1 MKKILQ
7 NLFFRIG
14 IFNIIVL
21 ILANILIYNIME
33 QFILDELRA
42 EFEKKVA
49 LARPQID
56 INALEQE
63 DQKTLKEFADRLKSL
78 TDLRITILNRQGR
91 VLADSDVP
99 SEELGNVENH
109 LSRDEIQDALKNG
122 AGIASRRSR
131 TIDEELI
138 YYSETIR
145 KDGKIIGF
153 LRTAIFMPEV
163 NAKLSFIKSLIL
175 KVDLIVISMISITV
189 LLALFHYRKRLAFIG
204 DKLATQL
211 DQGNVEYIPYQDDL
225 YINRV
230 SRELNKVL
238 EWSQGRFDAS
248 VSDTERLKN
257 ILNSI
262 ISGVMAFSPE
272 GQIIFVNDSFRKIFR
287 IDADDLEQEE
297 IYKWIHFP
305 PLIRDI
311 EVFLRDKTLPEI
323 TNTIKFYDETYIEYR
338 IFRQKLGGEK
348 EPGYLLTVRDI
359 TRLQQLETVRR
370 DFVANVSHE
379 FKTPLSSIR
388 GYAETL
394 ITGATDDDETRIKF
408 LKKIER
414 QTIRL
419 ENLVADLLQLAKI
432 EKKDMSDLTR
442 IDVAAMI
449 QEIVEE
455 FNPMARQAG
464 LTLEQN
470 QVESDAE
477 IRIEANPDLVRT
489 ILANL
494 LSNAIQ
500 YNRPQGK
507 VTVRLKKADKFC
519 IIQVEDTGIGI
530 SKEEKKRI
538 FERFFRTNDARA
550 IFTDGTGLG
559 LSIVKNAVDSLSGQ
573 IDVASELG
581 KGTVFTVKLPLAPEP
596 QIS

>member
-7 NLFFRIG
+7 NIYFRI
-14 IFNIIVL
+14 ISFNIIVL
-21 ILANILIYNIME
+21 ILTNILIYNIME
-33 QFILDELRA
+33 QFILDELRT

-56 INALEQE
+56 INALEQD
-63 DQKTLKEFADRLKSL
+63 DQKSLKEFADRLKSL
-78 TDLRITILNRQGR
+78 TNLRITILNRQGK

-99 SEELGNVENH
+99 SDELKNVENH
-109 LSRDEIQDALKNG
+109 LLREEIQEALKNG
-122 AGIASRRSR
+122 VGIASRRSK

-145 KDGKIIGF
+145 KGGKIIGF
-153 LRTAIFMPEV
+153 LRTAIFMPDV
-163 NAKLSFIKSLIL
+163 NAKLSFIKGLIL
-175 KVDLIVISMISITV
+175 KVDLIVICMIAITV
-189 LLALFHYRKRLAFIG
+189 LLGLLHYRKRLAFIG
-204 DKLATQL
+204 DQLSMQL
-211 DQGNVEYIPYQDDL
+211 DRGAVEQVSYQDDL
-225 YINRV
+225 HINQL

-238 EWSQGRFDAS
+238 DWSQMKLNES

-262 ISGVMAFSPE
+262 ISGVMAFSQE
-272 GQIIFVNDSFRKIFR
+272 GQIIFANDSFRKIFK
-287 IDADDLEQEE
+287 IDTDELEDQE

-311 EVFLRDKTLPEI
+311 ELFLRDRTLPEI
-323 TNTIKFYDETYIEYR
+323 TNTIKFYDESYIEYR
-338 IFRQKLGGEK
+338 IFRQKLGRGN

-394 ITGATDDDETRIKF
+394 MSGSTDDEETRIKF

-419 ENLVADLLQLAKI
+419 ENLVADILQLAKI
-432 EKKDMSDLTR
+432 EKKDISDLTR

-455 FNPMARQAG
+455 FSPMVGQAG
-464 LTLEQN
+464 LTLEHDLAGGDP
-470 QVESDAE
+470 V

-494 LSNAIQ
+494 LSNALQ

-507 VTVRLKKADKFC
+507 VTVRLKKAGKFC
-519 IIQVEDTGIGI
+519 VILVEDTGIGI
-530 SKEEKKRI
+530 SKEEKTRI

-559 LSIVKNAVDSLSGQ
+559 LSIVKNAVDSLAGQ
-573 IDVASELG
+573 IDVESELG
-581 KGTVFTVKLPLAPEP
+581 KGTVFTIKLPLAPEP
-596 QIS
+596 QKS